1 MRASPSRRVRAIL
14 LAAGAAIFLPAHTES
29 LDDVRKARDYLA
41 QARTAREAKDA
52 PTYLRLMQ
60 EAARAR
66 PDQPGIAYR
75 LAGASAQ
82 NGDAAAASRLLERL
96 AAMGLFFGAERDPDF
111 VPVHDDAS
119 FQAAVAKLNANR
131 AAKAVSAAAFELPDR
146 DFIPEGIDYDPQT
159 KTFFVASV
167 YQRRIVAR
175 HDDGTIAAFGGGADD
190 GLWSVIALRVDA
202 VRRVLWVSSAAIEQ
216 TRGADP
222 ADLGRTAI
230 FKYDLKTGKLLRRF
244 EPPRI
249 KEPRIFGDLALTSSG
264 KLYISDAEQGG
275 IWRIADD
282 ALTELLPPG
291 TFASPQGMAFPE
303 RGNWMYVA
311 DYSLGLLRIDV
322 VTRKV
327 EYLDAPPDTM
337 LLGLDGMVRHG
348 NALIATQN
356 GINPHRV
363 VRIDLDAQ
371 GKVARL
377 AVLEQSHPRYDEPT
391 LGTVVGDNFFYVANS
406 QWGRFE
412 DGKLPPVE
420 QLKGPVI
427 LKLPLAK

>member
-1 MRASPSRRVRAIL
+1 MRAALRRGL
-14 LAAGAAIFLPAHTES
+14 LAALTFTCVAVQGES
-29 LDDVRKARDYLA
+29 LDDVRKAREFLA

-52 PTYLRLMQ
+52 AAYLRLMK
-60 EAARAR
+60 EAAAAR

-82 NGDAAAASRLLERL
+82 AGDAATAATLLDRL
-96 AAMGLFFGAERDPDF
+96 AAMGLFFNAGLDPDF
-111 VPVHDDAS
+111 VPVRADAA

-131 AAKAVSAAAFELPDR
+131 AAKAVSEPAFELADR

-175 HDDGTIAAFGGGADD
+175 HDDGTVAAFGNGAAD
-190 GLWSVIALRVDA
+190 GLWSAIALRVDA
-202 VRRVLWVSSAAIEQ
+202 PRRVLWVSSAAIEQ

-230 FKYDLKTGKLLRRF
+230 FKYDLKTGKLLRKF

-249 KEPRIFGDLALTSSG
+249 KEARIFGDLALTSSG
-264 KLYISDAEQGG
+264 KLYISDAQQGG

-282 ALTELLPPG
+282 VLTEILSPG
-291 TFASPQGMAFPE
+291 TFASPQGMAFPAQ
-303 RGNWMYVA
+303 GNWMYVA
-311 DYSLGLLRIDV
+311 DYSLGLLRMDV
-322 VTRKV
+322 VTHKV
-327 EYLDAPPDTM
+327 EFLDAPPGAM

-348 NALIATQN
+348 DSLIATQN

-377 AVLEQSHPRYDEPT
+377 AVLEQAHPRYDEPT

-406 QWGRFE
+406 QWGKFE
-412 DGKLPPVE
+412 DGKLPPAD

-427 LKLPLAK
+427 LKLPLKK